1 MQDIKK
7 NKDNVITDTSSNSVN
22 INNIYSKAYKLLRKD
37 LKKNNLV
44 PCVLNNFN
52 HTLIINKESDQI
64 YIFFQMT
71 ISKCVE

>member
-1 MQDIKK
+1 MP
-7 NKDNVITDTSSNSVN
+7 DTSGNSVN
-22 INNIYSKAYKLLRKD
+22 IINIYQKAYKILRKD

-52 HTLIINKESDQI
+52 HTLIINKESDQV

-71 ISKCVE
+71 ISKSA